1 MAVRRTGVPCP
12 PVDEQRRIEELE
24 QALRDE
30 RIERDAAQRRIG
42 ELQERADLWR
52 SRAEERTARI
62 DRLVAERDFLR
73 EKSTRFRFKPSWP
86 VDRPPEA
93 APVPVVPTGETVVA
107 SVTHSTPSMPAVRIA
122 GLAVDWHLTRVLEET
137 DVRSI
142 DEHSLVEADAVVV
155 ELLALAT
162 IDEAVVD
169 AIETWANLDAR
180 QPLVVI
186 GDTDSPLGAVAD
198 VVIPPG
204 EIITFD
210 PDLHNP
216 MRDRRNGKEGE
227 ATLDAVAAAASGT
240 PLLEEGA
247 EVPETEDG
255 RDRLAVH
262 ARRWAYRRRAP
273 WVMAHRLLD
282 RAGVPHTPPVRRVAG
297 LLVSMRPDDVVLAA
311 RRFANQTYGAKELVV
326 VCHGFDTGAVTAALG
341 TGEMP
346 FQVIGVSQDHPL
358 GTCLNVA
365 ADATSADILAKIDDD
380 DHYGP
385 GFLTDAVDALQYS
398 HAEIVG
404 KAAHYTYVQGS
415 DVTVLRRPDDEE
427 RFVDGAVAGGSMVFR
442 RRAWED
448 VRFPVKP
455 RRVDALFLRGARTL
469 GARVFANTRWDF
481 VYTRRAA
488 DQTWR
493 ADDEV
498 FLANTLPAWDGDHP
512 ERADA

>member
-1 MAVRRTGVPCP
+1 M
-12 PVDEQRRIEELE
+12 DEQRRIEELE

-52 SRAEERTARI
+52 SRAEERTERI

-73 EKSTRFRFKPSWP
+73 EKSTRFRFKAPWP
-86 VDRPPEA
+86 ADRQPEA
-93 APVPVVPTGETVVA
+93 APAPVMTEVPTASESVA
-107 SVTHSTPSMPAVRIA
+107 RPIPSMPAVRIA
-122 GLAVDWHLTRVLEET
+122 GLAVDHHVSRVLKET
-137 DVRSI
+137 DVQSV

-155 ELLALAT
+155 ELRALAT
-162 IDEAVVD
+162 VDMTVVD
-169 AIETWANLDAR
+169 AIEAWANLDAR

-198 VVIPPG
+198 VVIPPE

-210 PDLHNP
+210 PDRHNP
-216 MRDRRNGKEGE
+216 MRDRRRDAAGE
-227 ATLDAVAAAASGT
+227 DTLDAVAAAASGT

-282 RAGVPHTPPVRRVAG
+282 RAGVPHTPPVQRVAG

-311 RRFANQTYGAKELVV
+311 QRFAAQTYGAKELVV

-341 TGEMP
+341 SGEMP
-346 FQVIGVSQDHPL
+346 FQVIGVSKDHPL

-365 ADATSADILAKIDDD
+365 AEATSADVLAKIDDD

-385 GFLTDAVDALQYS
+385 GFLVDAVDALHYS

-427 RFVDGAVAGGSMVFR
+427 RFVDGAVAGGSMVFQR
-442 RRAWED
+442 RVWED
-448 VRFPVKP
+448 VRFPIKP
-455 RRVDALFLRGARTL
+455 RRVDALFLRGGRTL

-493 ADDEV
+493 ADDDV
-498 FLANTLPAWDGDHP
+498 FLANTFPAWDGDHP